1 MSSAI
6 AQGRL
11 REERKLWRRDHP
23 IGFWARPLANNDDA
37 AASSS
42 WTWEAGVPGKKGTD
56 WEGGVYKVQMEFSDE
71 YPSRPPKCK
80 TMTRDGATSTSKM
93 WRGHC
98 WPWKQSLSSILYPLL
113 YVSI

>member
-23 IGFWARPLANNDDA
+23 IGFWARPVVNNDGSESTA
-37 AASSS
+37 TPTS
-42 WTWEAGVPGKKGTD
+42 WIWEAGVPGKKGTN

-80 TMTRDGATSTSKM
+80 LYEF
-93 WRGHC
+93 
-98 WPWKQSLSSILYPLL
+98 SLS
-113 YVSI
+113 VR

>member
-37 AASSS
+37 AATSS
-42 WTWEAGVPGKKGTD
+42 WTWEAGVPGKKGTN

-80 TMTRDGATSTSKM
+80 NLTRWSTLKCE
-93 WRGHC
+93 WVIFVF
-98 WPWKQSLSSILYPLL
+98 LSVYKSPFFR
-113 YVSI
+113 